1 MEYTDEFKSAVREDI
16 LNRIKNEDGF
26 AEKLDS
32 IQQELGDDDLLR
44 QSAYEGYAKKPEF
57 KKYLEQKQ
65 GFFSKLG
72 DDLGNVSKAW
82 NAGNFYSEG
91 GWNDIAKN
99 IINGGKPEDRE
110 ALYQNYL
117 KWEKENQMPEN
128 KTWVGDVVNG
138 VANLVP
144 LTLDMLPEAAAVAAA
159 TGAAGAAAGSVV
171 PGLGTAAVAK
181 AGAVYGFK
189 GSMVE
194 QSYKVGVAD
203 IYTTLRKAGVDDE
216 TAKSSALKW
225 GTAYGALEYAGKGI
239 APVSRKILGGKILK
253 EIIDKTVDK
262 NVKNKLLAG
271 AAKYGIDVLTTGTAE
286 SAIEGGQAAIT
297 EAARQGA
304 AGEKTDVGA
313 IARAGWDEAAAAAPA
328 MYGMAAIGGG
338 VERVGGRLR
347 RDIIARKAEAAD
359 ATKKTE
365 EAAAGSNAA
374 GGEAASGR
382 GVSVPDGVP
391 NGGVFLGGNGGFYRN
406 VDGVPAP
413 ISDAE
418 AAKILNQIN
427 QSNGEANGGLSG
439 QGDNLNDNL
448 NGLGGKLGGLD
459 DKSEELAGG
468 GIPDIVGAGEL
479 DGVAPVSNELADEV
493 GEAVAGDNVAVFD
506 DSQAPENVEQG
517 AGADNRE
524 VGGGVFDETAN
535 GAKPNG
541 ETPKGGKLRSFE
553 KRDFKGVKASAFKP
567 LEWRK
572 FEDYL
577 ATRDEKRGAAGQ
589 YGWTPEQRIAKV
601 CPNFVDDAIK
611 GARENG
617 SYHLQNADRADLRI
631 IGYKKSN
638 KFKIIKDGQRG
649 SPLKTFNNEAQARD
663 FLQRYIY
670 AAADAAK
677 VISYPEAAVRGI
689 FKDARGL
696 SAEDA
701 YVRDA
706 AGEVSVDG
714 IVIRSAADPEEVRE
728 SFRQMYGDAKNH
740 DDADKA
746 VKEVL
751 GKRDFESMD
760 EFKRWLEQ
768 NSDVVAR
775 KYDEIKDEY
784 NRELD
789 GEFERKWNEMGQSGA
804 AEYNRNFDFEA
815 NLREFVRRQRYW
827 LDNNV
832 EDLAR
837 LYGAKIAGNG
847 ESEVKAMKSPLERFR
862 KFTVDFKNG
871 VDAFIQKRLPTN
883 KALSFQLEEGALGK
897 YGIPDLPVVMLYSTL
912 SKVVNKH
919 KIPAEIIKSLP
930 DELKNAVAVFSYPK
944 EANSFDL
951 LIEPTMPDGR
961 PIVVSLRKSD
971 KIFDVEFKINEATTI
986 HPKEHINRLAH
997 WAQSGRLV
1005 YWDNERGRKYLQF
1018 RIPAYWGRLEEIFST
1033 SVNAQS
1039 ENTSESQGKNSE
1051 DNYKASFGAKNR
1063 RAEIEKTNRDFRE
1076 LYERYKNGDQAA
1088 YEEAAK
1094 LVADYAKSKG
1104 YDVKVYHGTG
1114 ADGFNVAKADASE
1127 EQNGEGA
1134 QAHGMGLYL
1143 ATEKRTAEGY
1153 RDRARKPNP
1162 VVKINGKVVDAGKIS
1177 KDLMLPELGIIEVL
1191 QRISNFGYDS
1201 QLKYLELQKK
1211 SAEDALKLAES
1222 GVDEFGYHLF
1232 EEEKTSRINRAN
1244 EEIEFWQRDIDNLQR
1259 LVDWVKKNLGADIT
1273 NDSHS
1278 ISVKSPEGKVFDWL
1292 TNLKP
1297 ENVIDE
1303 EKSLSEQPEIWEK
1316 LKKIWKTVVYPKI
1329 EKGLENDDS
1338 AAAHAQHYK
1347 PTNWI
1352 AGEAIVFGWGNFLG
1366 KTRFNKLMLEHG
1378 IRGITYDGQIDGR
1391 CYVSFEGGSAV
1402 KLQDPFTFDDN
1413 GELIPLSERF
1423 DEGNPD
1429 MRYSR
1434 GASGKAS
1441 NGGKVGGGVSFESM
1455 VEEYAKLRELREKTV
1470 GEKPLTFIRPV
1481 SAMRSAL
1488 PKSVRFNKASNRL
1501 EGVPSIGDIR
1511 RYMERVFNIPISNG
1525 LRKEVRQRGA
1535 LGVYYNR
1542 LEAIRTLR
1550 GHVNDLDTVAHELG
1564 HYLET
1569 LFFGGKLA
1577 SEEVKDFALA
1587 KELEGYCVERFGE
1600 FTYKGRER
1608 ISEGWAQFISDVIKG
1623 DETVADRCPRAFSA
1637 LSSALRE
1644 SPRVNEAFSF
1654 ICQMAELNANA
1665 SPLQRV
1671 NANIRRRSDAVRKT
1685 AVDRLIESGRW
1696 FTRMWFDEYEGL
1708 ERFQKDLERSG
1719 VSDEDGSRVIDL
1731 ARNYAGGSVG
1741 QVNYSL
1747 TVNQI
1752 DLDGRVVGKSL
1763 RSILRDNL
1771 KTAYD
1776 KENIDAYLMCRRV
1789 VEYYKTEERRGE
1801 RGGSRSKFGI
1811 DYADAVDVVSTATD
1825 GMRKCAEEL
1834 DVYMR
1839 NDLKL
1844 LLDGGL
1850 INERVYA
1857 TCLANKGYSPLQRY
1871 MEAIGDADSGGSGGG
1886 FANVA
1891 PALRAFKGSDREVIS
1906 SLDSIAK
1913 NSRNFREMALKNRV
1927 AARVVGGINR
1937 GVGLGN
1943 WASPAPDRTQAV
1955 KLRTR
1960 EYAEAILAY
1969 KEKMGDETPSSGRV
1983 RERKIEALEREL
1995 KNDPVLACTIFRD
2008 EAKSDKANQIITVW
2022 SKGEKVAWQIH
2033 DKGLYEAL
2041 AGMDNTA
2048 SWFWETWLGQ
2058 LLGGSARVLR
2068 AGATS
2073 AFQFTAGNLARD
2085 IQAATVF
2092 SNNGYVPIA
2101 SALRHGLIPAAIGSA
2116 KRVGEAF
2123 GRDTSKWFKDSFLA
2137 ENAKLYDEWVASGGA
2152 MATFAE
2158 NGVQTAEEVSVD
2170 EMLARKSLAADW
2182 FEKFK
2187 RAPIKRTA
2195 ELLAT
2200 PFEGVSKFSEEVNRL
2215 TEFGLSK
2222 KNAIKRLQ
2230 KERGLTAAQAREVWD
2245 GAEGV
2250 AMRRKAAND
2259 SKEITL
2265 NFSRGGRYGKQVN
2278 MVVPFFNAG
2287 MQGIFKYATDL
2298 NPVDWVRLCVAL
2310 REANVSE
2317 MAASVKGRNAVKLAK
2332 VVAISAIAAAL
2343 KAALYNGLDDDDKRK
2358 LDNLPDWRKRTYWTF
2373 CIGGVMYQIPKAQEL
2388 APFCAVFDKA
2398 AKAAYGI
2405 EQGAEGDVLPTSWD
2419 ILSPSIV
2426 PQFAKPFIE
2435 LYTNRNLFTGA
2446 ELIPQ
2451 TIRQNRL
2458 PSAQELPST
2467 SATAKWI
2474 SRLLAERGVEVSPI
2488 HLDWGVNTLFSSL
2501 GRWVVKNM
2509 GDRLAESVGGVPS
2522 SPEGMRS
2529 LASLTGLDKFI
2540 VPEYS
2545 ASRYV
2550 QKFYEGKT
2558 EWAQIKGTVKKVSE
2572 HKLPARTWTPA
2583 QIRRAEWYEGRR
2595 DGVAM
2600 SREREI
2606 NLVVKSISE
2615 INAAI
2620 SAAKNSTELT
2630 PHQKRVAILDY
2641 KKKIDSLAENA
2652 YKELIYS
2659 EEKYRRW
2666 KSGN

>member
-1 MEYTDEFKSAVREDI
+1 MSFKRAVKRGVSSIGDRARAIEEILDSSDKSLADAKRILEEAKPERKIYDIDAAAAFVKDNLLNVPLENYNAETGELIVAKISRNCLDKMNSGKARAKTDNNRLHALALANVKELFEKSRLLEERGDKNNSPDIESVGRYYAPLLLDGNVYAVKMTVKK
-16 LNRIKNEDGF
+16 IKNPKGNN
-26 AEKLDS
+26 LYS
-32 IQQELGDDDLLR
+32 IE
-44 QSAYEGYAKKPEF
+44 
-57 KKYLEQKQ
+57 
-65 GFFSKLG
+65 
-72 DDLGNVSKAW
+72 
-82 NAGNFYSEG
+82 
-91 GWNDIAKN
+91 
-99 IINGGKPEDRE
+99 
-110 ALYQNYL
+110 
-117 KWEKENQMPEN
+117 
-128 KTWVGDVVNG
+128 
-138 VANLVP
+138 
-144 LTLDMLPEAAAVAAA
+144 
-159 TGAAGAAAGSVV
+159 
-171 PGLGTAAVAK
+171 
-181 AGAVYGFK
+181 
-189 GSMVE
+189 
-194 QSYKVGVAD
+194 
-203 IYTTLRKAGVDDE
+203 
-216 TAKSSALKW
+216 
-225 GTAYGALEYAGKGI
+225 
-239 APVSRKILGGKILK
+239 
-253 EIIDKTVDK
+253 
-262 NVKNKLLAG
+262 
-271 AAKYGIDVLTTGTAE
+271 GIDVNRE
-286 SAIEGGQAAIT
+286 SDQ
-297 EAARQGA
+297 
-304 AGEKTDVGA
+304 VGY
-313 IARAGWDEAAAAAPA
+313 R
-328 MYGMAAIGGG
+328 
-338 VERVGGRLR
+338 
-347 RDIIARKAEAAD
+347 
-359 ATKKTE
+359 
-365 EAAAGSNAA
+365 
-374 GGEAASGR
+374 
-382 GVSVPDGVP
+382 
-391 NGGVFLGGNGGFYRN
+391 GNG
-406 VDGVPAP
+406 
-413 ISDAE
+413 SDTTSSTVILGSDSIDDFIGNLRQVNK
-418 AAKILNQIN
+418 KI
-427 QSNGEANGGLSG
+427 
-439 QGDNLNDNL
+439 
-448 NGLGGKLGGLD
+448 
-459 DKSEELAGG
+459 
-468 GIPDIVGAGEL
+468 
-479 DGVAPVSNELADEV
+479 
-493 GEAVAGDNVAVFD
+493 
-506 DSQAPENVEQG
+506 
-517 AGADNRE
+517 
-524 VGGGVFDETAN
+524 
-535 GAKPNG
+535 
-541 ETPKGGKLRSFE
+541 
-553 KRDFKGVKASAFKP
+553 
-567 LEWRK
+567 
-572 FEDYL
+572 
-577 ATRDEKRGAAGQ
+577 
-589 YGWTPEQRIAKV
+589 
-601 CPNFVDDAIK
+601 
-611 GARENG
+611 
-617 SYHLQNADRADLRI
+617 
-631 IGYKKSN
+631 
-638 KFKIIKDGQRG
+638 
-649 SPLKTFNNEAQARD
+649 
-663 FLQRYIY
+663 
-670 AAADAAK
+670 
-677 VISYPEAAVRGI
+677 
-689 FKDARGL
+689 
-696 SAEDA
+696 
-701 YVRDA
+701 
-706 AGEVSVDG
+706 
-714 IVIRSAADPEEVRE
+714 
-728 SFRQMYGDAKNH
+728 
-740 DDADKA
+740 
-746 VKEVL
+746 
-751 GKRDFESMD
+751 D
-760 EFKRWLEQ
+760 EF
-768 NSDVVAR
+768 
-775 KYDEIKDEY
+775 
-784 NRELD
+784 
-789 GEFERKWNEMGQSGA
+789 
-804 AEYNRNFDFEA
+804 AEN
-815 NLREFVRRQRYW
+815 
-827 LDNNV
+827 
-832 EDLAR
+832 
-837 LYGAKIAGNG
+837 
-847 ESEVKAMKSPLERFR
+847 
-862 KFTVDFKNG
+862 
-871 VDAFIQKRLPTN
+871 
-883 KALSFQLEEGALGK
+883 
-897 YGIPDLPVVMLYSTL
+897 
-912 SKVVNKH
+912 
-919 KIPAEIIKSLP
+919 
-930 DELKNAVAVFSYPK
+930 
-944 EANSFDL
+944 
-951 LIEPTMPDGR
+951 
-961 PIVVSLRKSD
+961 
-971 KIFDVEFKINEATTI
+971 
-986 HPKEHINRLAH
+986 
-997 WAQSGRLV
+997 
-1005 YWDNERGRKYLQF
+1005 
-1018 RIPAYWGRLEEIFST
+1018 
-1033 SVNAQS
+1033 
-1039 ENTSESQGKNSE
+1039 
-1051 DNYKASFGAKNR
+1051 NYKASFGAKN
-1063 RAEIEKTNRDFRE
+1063 
-1076 LYERYKNGDQAA
+1076 
-1088 YEEAAK
+1088 
-1094 LVADYAKSKG
+1094 
-1104 YDVKVYHGTG
+1104 
-1114 ADGFNVAKADASE
+1114 KAS
-1127 EQNGEGA
+1127 
-1134 QAHGMGLYL
+1134 
-1143 ATEKRTAEGY
+1143 
-1153 RDRARKPNP
+1153 
-1162 VVKINGKVVDAGKIS
+1162 
-1177 KDLMLPELGIIEVL
+1177 
-1191 QRISNFGYDS
+1191 
-1201 QLKYLELQKK
+1201 
-1211 SAEDALKLAES
+1211 
-1222 GVDEFGYHLF
+1222 
-1232 EEEKTSRINRAN
+1232 
-1244 EEIEFWQRDIDNLQR
+1244 
-1259 LVDWVKKNLGADIT
+1259 
-1273 NDSHS
+1273 
-1278 ISVKSPEGKVFDWL
+1278 
-1292 TNLKP
+1292 
-1297 ENVIDE
+1297 
-1303 EKSLSEQPEIWEK
+1303 
-1316 LKKIWKTVVYPKI
+1316 
-1329 EKGLENDDS
+1329 
-1338 AAAHAQHYK
+1338 
-1347 PTNWI
+1347 
-1352 AGEAIVFGWGNFLG
+1352 
-1366 KTRFNKLMLEHG
+1366 
-1378 IRGITYDGQIDGR
+1378 
-1391 CYVSFEGGSAV
+1391 
-1402 KLQDPFTFDDN
+1402 DN
-1413 GELIPLSERF
+1413 G
-1423 DEGNPD
+1423 N
-1429 MRYSR
+1429 
-1434 GASGKAS
+1434 
-1441 NGGKVGGGVSFESM
+1441 VGGGVSFGSM
-1455 VEEYAKLRELREKTV
+1455 VEEYGKLRELREKTV
-1470 GEKPLTFIRPV
+1470 GGKPLTFVRPV

-1488 PKSVRFNKASNRL
+1488 PKSVRFNKADNRL

-1511 RYMERVFNIPISNG
+1511 RYMERVFNVPISNG

-1577 SEEVKDFALA
+1577 SDEVKNFALA
-1587 KELEGYCVERFGE
+1587 KELEDYCIERFGE
-1600 FTYKGRER
+1600 FSYKGRER
-1608 ISEGWAQFISDVIKG
+1608 IGEGWAQFISDVIKG
-1623 DETVADRCPRAFSA
+1623 DETVADRCPRAFAA
-1637 LSSALRE
+1637 LNSALRE
-1644 SPRVNEAFSF
+1644 SPRVNEAFGF

-1671 NANIRRRSDAVRKT
+1671 NANIRRRSDVVRKT
-1685 AVDRLIESGRW
+1685 AVDRLVESGRW

-1708 ERFQKDLERSG
+1708 ERFQRDLERSG
-1719 VSDEDGSRVIDL
+1719 VSEEDGIRVIDL

-1776 KENIDAYLMCRRV
+1776 KDNIDAYLMCRRV
-1789 VEYYKTEERRGE
+1789 VEYYKTEERRVE
-1801 RGGSRSKFGI
+1801 RAGSRGKFGI

-1871 MEAIGDADSGGSGGG
+1871 MEAVGDADSGGSGGG

-1913 NSRNFREMALKNRV
+1913 NSRSFRETALKNRV

-1969 KEKMGDETPSSGRV
+1969 KEKAGDEAPSSGHV

-2033 DKGLYEAL
+2033 DRGLYEAL

-2073 AFQFTAGNLARD
+2073 AFQFTAGNMARD

-2123 GRDTSKWFKDSFLA
+2123 GRDTSKWFKQSFLA
-2137 ENAKLYDEWVASGGA
+2137 ENAKLYDEWVAGGGA
-2152 MATFAE
+2152 MATFVE

-2182 FEKFK
+2182 FDKFK

-2215 TEFGLSK
+2215 AEFGLSK
-2222 KNAIKRLQ
+2222 KNTIKRLR

-2245 GAEGV
+2245 GAEG
-2250 AMRRKAAND
+2250 AALRRKAAND

-2343 KAALYNGLDDDDKRK
+2343 KAALYNGLDDDDKRR

-2405 EQGAEGDVLPTSWD
+2405 EQDAEGDVLPTSWD

-2501 GRWVVKNM
+2501 GRWVVKNV
-2509 GDRLAESVGGVPS
+2509 GDRLAESAGGVPS

-2606 NLVVKSISE
+2606 NLVIKSISE

-2630 PHQKRVAILDY
+2630 PRQKRAAILDN
-2641 KKKIDSLAENA
+2641 KKKIDSLAESA

-2659 EEKYRRW
+2659 EEKYKKW
-2666 KSGN
+2666 KN

>member
-1 MEYTDEFKSAVREDI
+1 MEYSDEFKTAVREDI
-16 LNRIKNEDGF
+16 LNRIDNEDGF
-26 AEKLDS
+26 AEKFTAARRKLD
-32 IQQELGDDDLLR
+32 DDDLFR
-44 QSAYEGYAKKPEF
+44 QAAYEKYAEKPEF
-57 KKYLEQKQ
+57 KKYLEQEQ

-203 IYTTLRKAGVDDE
+203 IYTTLRKVGVDDE

-271 AAKYGIDVLTTGTAE
+271 AAKYGIDVLATGTAE

-313 IARAGWDEAAAAAPA
+313 IARAGWNEAAAAAPA

-347 RDIIARKAEAAD
+347 RDMLMRKAEAAD
-359 ATKKTE
+359 ATKKAE
-365 EAAAGSNAA
+365 GKAADSNAA

-382 GVSVPDGVP
+382 GVSVPEGVP

-427 QSNGEANGGLSG
+427 QSNGEASGAASG
-439 QGDNLNDNL
+439 QGDSLNGNSNGGKPVSLGYENAPVVEMPLDKLKLSADVPNFKEGADENGVVSGQRLQGKYERVGTAPIVVWERENGDTEVITGRHRLDLARRSGEKSIPAYVVREADGFTVDDARTFDAESNIRDGMGTVRDYAHFFRNKDIDEAEASGKGLLSREKGKRGWAIGKFAEDNL
-448 NGLGGKLGGLD
+448 YWLYRNGGI
-459 DKSEELAGG
+459 SEERAAAIARGAPNDADVQKAALDSAKGMDATTLEIHTRRLKAFKDEGG
-468 GIPDIVGAGEL
+468 GNATGEAVQGDLFGVDDTAMREMVALSKAAGEL
-479 DGVAPVSNELADEV
+479 VKQNKQRILAVKGVIKRPEIAREMGVDINNPDAVRA
-493 GEAVAGDNVAVFD
+493 AVAALEYENSRLMSPTPEPEIMDKIRRKAGLFD
-506 DSQAPENVEQG
+506 KAENGENVEQG
-517 AGADNRE
+517 AESETQEDTGGLFDDGTAEMSFKGAIRRKKWKPTDAEIKE
-524 VGGGVFDETAN
+524 VERQIKEVKAKWTNPDGKRKKGYHCAPNGKPSKLTEKQWLAVRTPFFKEWFGDWETLAIINEVENMPASAIELHESLDKAGIKEVFKGFGEVENERDGRVVVFPTKSAGKIHYHKGFNTGEVIRNFKSLFESAIPIISEKEILKEGHKVHGNVESYEHYINKFSAN
-535 GAKPNG
+535 GNEYFIRFTVPVIRNNKGAGNVHSSAISEVSIYKNGGSTLTLIQTPGSSSPSFVDGKLADFLNSVNKKDVSQVVDENG
-541 ETPKGGKLRSFE
+541 EPLVVYHNTPNKFTVFKPSERGRFGRGIYATSNPEDTSYSEKWNMMALFANARKLRNPME
-553 KRDFKGVKASAFKP
+553 KVPVEFLRKLQKQAEEYLLENPPELFVGKKEAMLDFYFGKNRDKIFQYNFDS
-567 LEWRK
+567 LYWNN
-572 FEDYL
+572 L
-577 ATRDEKRGAAGQ
+577 RDTLDQVNAVLGS
-589 YGWTPEQRIAKV
+589 
-601 CPNFVDDAIK
+601 NFSIDADGFVID
-611 GARENG
+611 RENG
-617 SYHLQNADRADLRI
+617 GKWFNFFDRSQV
-631 IGYKKSN
+631 KSA
-638 KFKIIKDGQRG
+638 
-649 SPLKTFNNEAQARD
+649 T
-663 FLQRYIY
+663 
-670 AAADAAK
+670 
-677 VISYPEAAVRGI
+677 
-689 FKDARGL
+689 
-696 SAEDA
+696 
-701 YVRDA
+701 
-706 AGEVSVDG
+706 
-714 IVIRSAADPEEVRE
+714 
-728 SFRQMYGDAKNH
+728 KN
-740 DDADKA
+740 
-746 VKEVL
+746 V
-751 GKRDFESMD
+751 GT
-760 EFKRWLEQ
+760 
-768 NSDVVAR
+768 
-775 KYDEIKDEY
+775 Y
-784 NRELD
+784 NRE
-789 GEFERKWNEMGQSGA
+789 N
-804 AEYNRNFDFEA
+804 
-815 NLREFVRRQRYW
+815 
-827 LDNNV
+827 
-832 EDLAR
+832 
-837 LYGAKIAGNG
+837 
-847 ESEVKAMKSPLERFR
+847 
-862 KFTVDFKNG
+862 
-871 VDAFIQKRLPTN
+871 
-883 KALSFQLEEGALGK
+883 
-897 YGIPDLPVVMLYSTL
+897 PD
-912 SKVVNKH
+912 
-919 KIPAEIIKSLP
+919 I
-930 DELKNAVAVFSYPK
+930 
-944 EANSFDL
+944 
-951 LIEPTMPDGR
+951 R
-961 PIVVSLRKSD
+961 
-971 KIFDVEFKINEATTI
+971 
-986 HPKEHINRLAH
+986 
-997 WAQSGRLV
+997 
-1005 YWDNERGRKYLQF
+1005 
-1018 RIPAYWGRLEEIFST
+1018 
-1033 SVNAQS
+1033 
-1039 ENTSESQGKNSE
+1039 
-1051 DNYKASFGAKNR
+1051 ASFGAKN
-1063 RAEIEKTNRDFRE
+1063 
-1076 LYERYKNGDQAA
+1076 
-1088 YEEAAK
+1088 
-1094 LVADYAKSKG
+1094 
-1104 YDVKVYHGTG
+1104 
-1114 ADGFNVAKADASE
+1114 KAS
-1127 EQNGEGA
+1127 
-1134 QAHGMGLYL
+1134 
-1143 ATEKRTAEGY
+1143 
-1153 RDRARKPNP
+1153 
-1162 VVKINGKVVDAGKIS
+1162 
-1177 KDLMLPELGIIEVL
+1177 
-1191 QRISNFGYDS
+1191 
-1201 QLKYLELQKK
+1201 
-1211 SAEDALKLAES
+1211 
-1222 GVDEFGYHLF
+1222 
-1232 EEEKTSRINRAN
+1232 
-1244 EEIEFWQRDIDNLQR
+1244 
-1259 LVDWVKKNLGADIT
+1259 
-1273 NDSHS
+1273 
-1278 ISVKSPEGKVFDWL
+1278 
-1292 TNLKP
+1292 
-1297 ENVIDE
+1297 
-1303 EKSLSEQPEIWEK
+1303 
-1316 LKKIWKTVVYPKI
+1316 
-1329 EKGLENDDS
+1329 
-1338 AAAHAQHYK
+1338 
-1347 PTNWI
+1347 
-1352 AGEAIVFGWGNFLG
+1352 
-1366 KTRFNKLMLEHG
+1366 
-1378 IRGITYDGQIDGR
+1378 
-1391 CYVSFEGGSAV
+1391 
-1402 KLQDPFTFDDN
+1402 DN
-1413 GELIPLSERF
+1413 G
-1423 DEGNPD
+1423 N
-1429 MRYSR
+1429 
-1434 GASGKAS
+1434 
-1441 NGGKVGGGVSFESM
+1441 VGGGVSFESM
-1455 VEEYAKLRELREKTV
+1455 AEEYAKLRELREKTV

-1511 RYMERVFNIPISNG
+1511 RYMERVFNVPIANG
-1525 LRKEVRQRGA
+1525 LRKEVRQSGA

-1719 VSDEDGSRVIDL
+1719 VSDEHGSRVIDL

-1969 KEKMGDETPSSGRV
+1969 KEKMGDEAPSSGRV

-2123 GRDTSKWFKDSFLA
+2123 GRDTSKWFKQSFLA

-2245 GAEGV
+2245 GAEGA

-2278 MVVPFFNAG
+2278 MAVPFFNAG

-2405 EQGAEGDVLPTSWD
+2405 EQDAEGDVLPTSWD

-2630 PHQKRVAILDY
+2630 PHQKRTAILEN
-2641 KKKIDSLAENA
+2641 KAKIDSLAENA
-2652 YKELIYS
+2652 YKELIFS

>member
-1 MEYTDEFKSAVREDI
+1 MEYTDEFKTAVREDI

-72 DDLGNVSKAW
+72 DDLGNVGKAW

-117 KWEKENQMPEN
+117 KWEEKNQMPES
-128 KTWVGDVVNG
+128 KTLVGKVVNG
-138 VANLVP
+138 VANLAP
-144 LTLDMLPEAAAVAAA
+144 LTVDMLPEAAAVGA
-159 TGAAGAAAGSVV
+159 TVAGV
-171 PGLGTAAVAK
+171 GTAAGTVVPAVGNAIGG
-181 AGAVYGFK
+181 AGGFSLGFS

-203 IYTTLRKAGVDDE
+203 IYTTLRKFGVDDE

-253 EIIDKTVDK
+253 EIIDKTVDR

-271 AAKYGIDVLTTGTAE
+271 AAKYGIDVLATGTAE

-297 EAARQGA
+297 ETARQGA

-347 RDIIARKAEAAD
+347 RDMVARKAETAESAN
-359 ATKKTE
+359 KTE
-365 EAAAGSNAA
+365 EAAAGSNLA
-374 GGEAASGR
+374 GGEAASER
-382 GVSVPDGVP
+382 GVSVPEGVP

-427 QSNGEANGGLSG
+427 QSGGAASGGLSG
-439 QGDNLNDNL
+439 QVSGQSDNLNDNL

-459 DKSEELAGG
+459 DKSEGLAGG

-479 DGVAPVSNELADEV
+479 DGVAPASNEV

-506 DSQAPENVEQG
+506 DSQVAENVEQG
-517 AGADNRE
+517 AVSDNRE

-541 ETPKGGKLRSFE
+541 ETPKGGKLRLFE

-567 LEWRK
+567 REWRE

-577 ATRDEKRGAAGQ
+577 ATRDEKSGAAGQ

-638 KFKIIKDGQRG
+638 KFKIIKDGRRG

-677 VISYPEAAVRGI
+677 IISYPEAAVRGI
-689 FKDARGL
+689 FKDAQGL

-706 AGEVSVDG
+706 TGEVSVDG

-740 DDADKA
+740 DDTDKA

-804 AEYNRNFDFEA
+804 AEYNRNVDFEA
-815 NLREFVRRQRYW
+815 DLREFVRRQRYW

-871 VDAFIQKRLPTN
+871 VDAFIQRRLPTN

-961 PIVVSLRKSD
+961 AIVVSLRKSD

-1039 ENTSESQGKNSE
+1039 ENTSESQGKNAE
-1051 DNYKASFGAKNR
+1051 NNFKASFGAKN
-1063 RAEIEKTNRDFRE
+1063 
-1076 LYERYKNGDQAA
+1076 
-1088 YEEAAK
+1088 
-1094 LVADYAKSKG
+1094 
-1104 YDVKVYHGTG
+1104 
-1114 ADGFNVAKADASE
+1114 KAS
-1127 EQNGEGA
+1127 
-1134 QAHGMGLYL
+1134 
-1143 ATEKRTAEGY
+1143 
-1153 RDRARKPNP
+1153 
-1162 VVKINGKVVDAGKIS
+1162 
-1177 KDLMLPELGIIEVL
+1177 
-1191 QRISNFGYDS
+1191 
-1201 QLKYLELQKK
+1201 
-1211 SAEDALKLAES
+1211 
-1222 GVDEFGYHLF
+1222 
-1232 EEEKTSRINRAN
+1232 
-1244 EEIEFWQRDIDNLQR
+1244 
-1259 LVDWVKKNLGADIT
+1259 
-1273 NDSHS
+1273 
-1278 ISVKSPEGKVFDWL
+1278 
-1292 TNLKP
+1292 
-1297 ENVIDE
+1297 
-1303 EKSLSEQPEIWEK
+1303 
-1316 LKKIWKTVVYPKI
+1316 
-1329 EKGLENDDS
+1329 
-1338 AAAHAQHYK
+1338 
-1347 PTNWI
+1347 
-1352 AGEAIVFGWGNFLG
+1352 
-1366 KTRFNKLMLEHG
+1366 
-1378 IRGITYDGQIDGR
+1378 
-1391 CYVSFEGGSAV
+1391 
-1402 KLQDPFTFDDN
+1402 DN
-1413 GELIPLSERF
+1413 G
-1423 DEGNPD
+1423 GN
-1429 MRYSR
+1429 
-1434 GASGKAS
+1434 
-1441 NGGKVGGGVSFESM
+1441 VGGGVSFESM
-1455 VEEYAKLRELREKTV
+1455 VEEYNVLREIRAKTV

-1511 RYMERVFNIPISNG
+1511 RYMERVFNVPIANG

-1535 LGVYYNR
+1535 LGVYYDR

-1569 LFFGGKLA
+1569 LFFGGKLG
-1577 SEEVKDFALA
+1577 SEEAKNLELA
-1587 KELEGYCVERFGE
+1587 KELEGYCIERFGE
-1600 FTYKGRER
+1600 FAYKGRER
-1608 ISEGWAQFISDVIKG
+1608 IGEGWAQFISDVIKG

-1637 LSSALRE
+1637 LNSALRE
-1644 SPRVNEAFSF
+1644 SPRANEAFGF
-1654 ICQMAELNANA
+1654 IRQMAELNANA

-1671 NANIRRRSDAVRKT
+1671 NANIRRRSDGVRKT
-1685 AVDRLIESGRW
+1685 AVDRLVESGRW

-1719 VSDEDGSRVIDL
+1719 VSEEDGSRVINL

-1776 KENIDAYLMCRRV
+1776 KDNIDAYLMCRRV
-1789 VEYYKTEERRGE
+1789 VEYYKTEERRVE
-1801 RGGSRSKFGI
+1801 RAGSRGKFGI
-1811 DYADAVDVVSTATD
+1811 DYADAVDVVSTVTD
-1825 GMRKCAEEL
+1825 GMRRCAEEL

-1850 INERVYA
+1850 INERIYA

-1969 KEKMGDETPSSGRV
+1969 KEKAGDEAPSSGHV

-2033 DKGLYEAL
+2033 DRGLYEAL

-2137 ENAKLYDEWVASGGA
+2137 ENAKLYDEWVAGGGA
-2152 MATFAE
+2152 MATFVE

-2182 FEKFK
+2182 FDKFK

-2215 TEFGLSK
+2215 AEFGLSK
-2222 KNAIKRLQ
+2222 KNAIKRLR
-2230 KERGLTAAQAREVWD
+2230 KERGLTEAQAREVWD
-2245 GAEGV
+2245 GAEG
-2250 AMRRKAAND
+2250 ATMRRKAAND

-2317 MAASVKGRNAVKLAK
+2317 MAASVKKNNAVKLAK

-2373 CIGGVMYQIPKAQEL
+2373 VIGGVMYQIPKAQEL
-2388 APFCAVFDKA
+2388 TPFCAVFDKA

-2405 EQGAEGDVLPTSWD
+2405 EQDAEGDVLPTSWD

-2426 PQFAKPFIE
+2426 PQFVKPFIE

-2467 SATAKWI
+2467 SSTAKWI

-2501 GRWVVKNM
+2501 GRWVVKN
-2509 GDRLAESVGGVPS
+2509 GTDRLAESAGGVPA
-2522 SPEGMRS
+2522 SPEGMRGA
-2529 LASLTGLDKFI
+2529 ASLTGLDKFI

-2572 HKLPARTWTPA
+2572 SRLPARTWTPA

-2606 NLVVKSISE
+2606 NLVVKAISE

-2620 SAAKNSTELT
+2620 SEAKNSTELT
-2630 PHQKRVAILDY
+2630 PRQKRAAILDN
-2641 KKKIDSLAENA
+2641 KKKIDELAEAA
-2652 YKELIYS
+2652 YKELIFS
-2659 EEKYRRW
+2659 EDNYKKW
-2666 KSGN
+2666 KN

>member
-1 MEYTDEFKSAVREDI
+1 MKNALAEIDSI
-16 LNRIKNEDGF
+16 L
-26 AEKLDS
+26 AEKNTSKKTAIQEIDS
-32 IQQELGDDDLLR
+32 ILGVDNGLLEKGNIDLYSRPKVKNADGSISTVRSIGVGYDGKEYLIPTVSDDGRIMSNEEAIETFKRTGKHFGAYRDIESANKGAIKLHEQQEEYYLGKQR
-44 QSAYEGYAKKPEF
+44 QNALAEIDKILEPE
-57 KKYLEQKQ
+57 Q
-65 GFFSKLG
+65 GFFSKVG
-72 DDLGNVSKAW
+72 DDLSNIGKAW

-110 ALYQNYL
+110 ALYRNYL
-117 KWEKENQMPEN
+117 KWEKENQMPES
-128 KTWVGDVVNG
+128 KTLIGKVVNG
-138 VANLVP
+138 VANLAP
-144 LTLDMLPEAAAVAAA
+144 LTVDMLPEAAAVGA
-159 TGAAGAAAGSVV
+159 TVAGV
-171 PGLGTAAVAK
+171 GTAAGTVVPAVGNAIGG
-181 AGAVYGFK
+181 AGGFSLGFG

-203 IYTTLRKAGVDDE
+203 IYTTLRKFGVDDE

-239 APVSRKILGGKILK
+239 APVSRRILGGKILK

-271 AAKYGIDVLTTGTAE
+271 AAKYGIDVLATGTAE

-297 EAARQGA
+297 EAARQSA
-304 AGEKTDVGA
+304 TGEKTDVGA

-359 ATKKTE
+359 ATKKAE
-365 EAAAGSNAA
+365 ETAAGSKAA

-382 GVSVPDGVP
+382 GVSVPEGVP

-427 QSNGEANGGLSG
+427 QSNGEASGAASG
-439 QGDNLNDNL
+439 QGDNLNDNS
-448 NGLGGKLGGLD
+448 NGGKPVSLGYENAPVVEMPLDKLKLSADVPNFKEGADENGVVSGQRLQGKYERVGTAPIVVWERENGDTEVITGRHRLDLARRSGEKTIPAYVVREADGFTVDDARTFDAESNIRDGMGTVRDYAHFFRNKDIDEAEASGKGLLSREKGKRGWAI
-459 DKSEELAGG
+459 DKFAEDNLYWLYRNGGISEERAAAVARGAPNDADVQNAALDSAKGMDATTLEIHTRRLKAFKDESGG
-468 GIPDIVGAGEL
+468 NATGEAVQGDLFGVDDSAMREMVALSKAAGEL
-479 DGVAPVSNELADEV
+479 VKQNKQRILAVKGVIKRPEIAREMGVDINNPDAVRA
-493 GEAVAGDNVAVFD
+493 AVAALEYENSRLMSLTPEPEIMDKIRRKAGLFD
-506 DSQAPENVEQG
+506 KAENGENVEQG
-517 AGADNRE
+517 AE
-524 VGGGVFDETAN
+524 
-535 GAKPNG
+535 
-541 ETPKGGKLRSFE
+541 S
-553 KRDFKGVKASAFKP
+553 
-567 LEWRK
+567 
-572 FEDYL
+572 
-577 ATRDEKRGAAGQ
+577 
-589 YGWTPEQRIAKV
+589 
-601 CPNFVDDAIK
+601 
-611 GARENG
+611 
-617 SYHLQNADRADLRI
+617 
-631 IGYKKSN
+631 
-638 KFKIIKDGQRG
+638 
-649 SPLKTFNNEAQARD
+649 EAQEDTGGLFDDGTAEMSFKKPFKVRYD
-663 FLQRYIY
+663 NLDEFLT
-670 AAADAAK
+670 K
-677 VISYPEAAVRGI
+677 G
-689 FKDARGL
+689 
-696 SAEDA
+696 
-701 YVRDA
+701 
-706 AGEVSVDG
+706 
-714 IVIRSAADPEEVRE
+714 IRSDRNTFYDFGELSPETVKRIRE
-728 SFRQMYGDAKNH
+728 KTNLDLSGYVHTLDSYGIIHGENH
-740 DDADKA
+740 H
-746 VKEVL
+746 
-751 GKRDFESMD
+751 
-760 EFKRWLEQ
+760 
-768 NSDVVAR
+768 AR
-775 KYDEIKDEY
+775 
-784 NRELD
+784 
-789 GEFERKWNEMGQSGA
+789 
-804 AEYNRNFDFEA
+804 
-815 NLREFVRRQRYW
+815 
-827 LDNNV
+827 
-832 EDLAR
+832 
-837 LYGAKIAGNG
+837 
-847 ESEVKAMKSPLERFR
+847 ESEVLRGQVPITRDDWKLTNEVVNNFDDVSLKA
-862 KFTVDFKNG
+862 
-871 VDAFIQKRLPTN
+871 
-883 KALSFQLEEGALGK
+883 ALSDEGNQVLEFKKKIGDNVFHIVYLAKVRTGRKKLVSATMWKQRERA
-897 YGIPDLPVVMLYSTL
+897 ISTGE
-912 SKVVNKH
+912 STNG
-919 KIPAEIIKSLP
+919 SLP
-930 DELKNAVAVFSYPK
+930 ISPEAFPKSALSGNA
-944 EANSFDL
+944 E
-951 LIEPTMPDGR
+951 
-961 PIVVSLRKSD
+961 
-971 KIFDVEFKINEATTI
+971 
-986 HPKEHINRLAH
+986 
-997 WAQSGRLV
+997 
-1005 YWDNERGRKYLQF
+1005 
-1018 RIPAYWGRLEEIFST
+1018 
-1033 SVNAQS
+1033 S
-1039 ENTSESQGKNSE
+1039 ENTSESQGKNAE
-1051 DNYKASFGAKNR
+1051 NNFKASFGAKN
-1063 RAEIEKTNRDFRE
+1063 
-1076 LYERYKNGDQAA
+1076 
-1088 YEEAAK
+1088 
-1094 LVADYAKSKG
+1094 
-1104 YDVKVYHGTG
+1104 
-1114 ADGFNVAKADASE
+1114 KAS
-1127 EQNGEGA
+1127 
-1134 QAHGMGLYL
+1134 
-1143 ATEKRTAEGY
+1143 
-1153 RDRARKPNP
+1153 
-1162 VVKINGKVVDAGKIS
+1162 
-1177 KDLMLPELGIIEVL
+1177 
-1191 QRISNFGYDS
+1191 
-1201 QLKYLELQKK
+1201 
-1211 SAEDALKLAES
+1211 
-1222 GVDEFGYHLF
+1222 
-1232 EEEKTSRINRAN
+1232 
-1244 EEIEFWQRDIDNLQR
+1244 
-1259 LVDWVKKNLGADIT
+1259 
-1273 NDSHS
+1273 
-1278 ISVKSPEGKVFDWL
+1278 
-1292 TNLKP
+1292 
-1297 ENVIDE
+1297 
-1303 EKSLSEQPEIWEK
+1303 
-1316 LKKIWKTVVYPKI
+1316 
-1329 EKGLENDDS
+1329 
-1338 AAAHAQHYK
+1338 
-1347 PTNWI
+1347 
-1352 AGEAIVFGWGNFLG
+1352 
-1366 KTRFNKLMLEHG
+1366 
-1378 IRGITYDGQIDGR
+1378 
-1391 CYVSFEGGSAV
+1391 
-1402 KLQDPFTFDDN
+1402 DN
-1413 GELIPLSERF
+1413 G
-1423 DEGNPD
+1423 N
-1429 MRYSR
+1429 
-1434 GASGKAS
+1434 
-1441 NGGKVGGGVSFESM
+1441 VGGGVSFGSM
-1455 VEEYAKLRELREKTV
+1455 VEEYAKLRELREETV
-1470 GEKPLTFIRPV
+1470 GEKPLTFVRPV

-1511 RYMERVFNIPISNG
+1511 RYMERVFNVPIANG

-1550 GHVNDLDTVAHELG
+1550 GHINDLDTVAHELG

-1577 SEEVKDFALA
+1577 SDEAKNFALA
-1587 KELEGYCVERFGE
+1587 KELEDYCIERFGE
-1600 FTYKGRER
+1600 FAYKGRER

-1637 LSSALRE
+1637 LNSALRE
-1644 SPRVNEAFSF
+1644 SPRVNEAFGF

-1708 ERFQKDLERSG
+1708 ERFQRDLERSG
-1719 VSDEDGSRVIDL
+1719 VSEEDGSRVIDL

-1752 DLDGRVVGKSL
+1752 DLDGRIVGKSL

-1834 DVYMR
+1834 DGYMR

-1871 MEAIGDADSGGSGGG
+1871 MEAVGDADSGGSGGG

-1960 EYAEAILAY
+1960 EYAQAILAY
-1969 KEKMGDETPSSGRV
+1969 KEKAGDETPSSGRV

-2073 AFQFTAGNLARD
+2073 AFQFTAGNVARD

-2101 SALRHGLIPAAIGSA
+2101 SVLRHGLIPAAIGSA

-2123 GRDTSKWFKDSFLA
+2123 GRDTSKWFKQSFLA
-2137 ENAKLYDEWVASGGA
+2137 ENAKLYEQWVAGGGA
-2152 MATFAE
+2152 MATFVE

-2182 FEKFK
+2182 FDKFK

-2215 TEFGLSK
+2215 AEFGLSR

-2245 GAEGV
+2245 GAEGA

-2298 NPVDWVRLCVAL
+2298 NPVDWVRLFVAL

-2317 MAASVKGRNAVKLAK
+2317 MVASVNGRNATKLAK

-2373 CIGGVMYQIPKAQEL
+2373 VIDGVMYQIPKAQEL

-2405 EQGAEGDVLPTSWD
+2405 EQDAEGDVLPTSWD

-2501 GRWVVKNM
+2501 GRWIVKNA
-2509 GDRLAESVGGVPS
+2509 GDRLAESAGGVPS

-2529 LASLTGLDKFI
+2529 MASLTGLDKFI

-2583 QIRRAEWYEGRR
+2583 QIRRAEWYEGKR
-2595 DGVAM
+2595 DGVEM

-2606 NLVVKSISE
+2606 NLVVKAISE

-2630 PHQKRVAILDY
+2630 PRQKRTAILEN
-2641 KKKIDSLAENA
+2641 KAKIDSLAESA
-2652 YKELIYS
+2652 YKELIFS
-2659 EEKYRRW
+2659 EEKYKKW
-2666 KSGN
+2666 KN

>member
-1 MEYTDEFKSAVREDI
+1 MSNFENENDFLAGLKAEFESAGNKSENDFLAGLKE
-16 LNRIKNEDGF
+16 EF
-26 AEKLDS
+26 EP
-32 IQQELGDDDLLR
+32 Q
-44 QSAYEGYAKKPEF
+44 KP
-57 KKYLEQKQ
+57 Q

-203 IYTTLRKAGVDDE
+203 IYTTLRKVGVDDE

-271 AAKYGIDVLTTGTAE
+271 AAKYGIDVLATGTAE

-297 EAARQGA
+297 EAAQQSA

-313 IARAGWDEAAAAAPA
+313 IARAGWNEAAAAAPA

-338 VERVGGRLR
+338 IERVGGRLR
-347 RDIIARKAEAAD
+347 RNMVARKAEAAG
-359 ATKKTE
+359 ATKKAE
-365 EAAAGSNAA
+365 ETAAGSNAA

-427 QSNGEANGGLSG
+427 QSNGEASGEANG
-439 QGDNLNDNL
+439 QGDNLNDNS
-448 NGLGGKLGGLD
+448 NGGKPVSLGYENAPVVEMPLEKLKLSADVPNFKEGADENGVVSGQRLQGKYERVGTAPIVVWERENGDTEVITGRHRLDLARRSGEKSIPAYVVREADGFTVDDARTFDAESNIRDGMGTVRDYAHFFRNKDIDEAEASGKGLLSREKGKRGWAIGKFAED
-459 DKSEELAGG
+459 NLYWLYRNGGISEERAAAIARGAPNDADVQKAALDSAKGMDATTLEIHTRRLKAFKDEGG
-468 GIPDIVGAGEL
+468 GNASGEAVQGDLFGVDDSAMREMVALSKAAGEL
-479 DGVAPVSNELADEV
+479 VKQNKQRILAVKGVIKRPEIAREMGVDINNPDAVRA
-493 GEAVAGDNVAVFD
+493 AVAALEYENSRLMSPTPEPEIMDKIRRKAGLFD
-506 DSQAPENVEQG
+506 KAEDGENVEQG
-517 AGADNRE
+517 AESEAQEDTGGLFDDGTAEMSFKGAIRRKKWKPTDAEIKE
-524 VGGGVFDETAN
+524 VERQIKEVKAKWTNPDGSRKKGYHCAPNGQESRLTEKQWLAVRTPFFKEWFGDWETLAIINEVENMPASAIELHESLDKAGIKEVFKSFGKVENERDGRVVVFPTKSAGKIHYHKGFNTGEVIRNFKSLFESAIPIISEKEILKEGHKVHGNVESYEHYINKFSAN
-535 GAKPNG
+535 GNEYFIRFTVPVIHNNKGAGNVHSSAISEVSIYKNGDSTLTLIQTPGSSSPSFVDGKLADFLNSVKKKDVSQVVDENG
-541 ETPKGGKLRSFE
+541 EPLVVYHNTPNKFTVFKPSERGRFGRGIYATSNPEDTSYSEKWNMMALFANARKLRNPME
-553 KRDFKGVKASAFKP
+553 KVPVEF
-567 LEWRK
+567 LRK
-572 FEDYL
+572 LQKQAEDYL
-577 ATRDEKRGAAGQ
+577 LKNPPELFVGKKEAMLDFYFGKNRDKIFQ
-589 YGWTPEQRIAKV
+589 Y
-601 CPNFVDDAIK
+601 NFDALYWNNLRDTLDQVNAVLGSNFSIDAD
-611 GARENG
+611 GFVIDRENG
-617 SYHLQNADRADLRI
+617 GKWFNFFDRSQV
-631 IGYKKSN
+631 KSA
-638 KFKIIKDGQRG
+638 
-649 SPLKTFNNEAQARD
+649 T
-663 FLQRYIY
+663 
-670 AAADAAK
+670 
-677 VISYPEAAVRGI
+677 
-689 FKDARGL
+689 
-696 SAEDA
+696 
-701 YVRDA
+701 
-706 AGEVSVDG
+706 
-714 IVIRSAADPEEVRE
+714 
-728 SFRQMYGDAKNH
+728 KN
-740 DDADKA
+740 
-746 VKEVL
+746 V
-751 GKRDFESMD
+751 GT
-760 EFKRWLEQ
+760 
-768 NSDVVAR
+768 
-775 KYDEIKDEY
+775 Y
-784 NRELD
+784 NRE
-789 GEFERKWNEMGQSGA
+789 N
-804 AEYNRNFDFEA
+804 
-815 NLREFVRRQRYW
+815 
-827 LDNNV
+827 
-832 EDLAR
+832 
-837 LYGAKIAGNG
+837 
-847 ESEVKAMKSPLERFR
+847 
-862 KFTVDFKNG
+862 
-871 VDAFIQKRLPTN
+871 
-883 KALSFQLEEGALGK
+883 
-897 YGIPDLPVVMLYSTL
+897 PD
-912 SKVVNKH
+912 
-919 KIPAEIIKSLP
+919 I
-930 DELKNAVAVFSYPK
+930 
-944 EANSFDL
+944 
-951 LIEPTMPDGR
+951 R
-961 PIVVSLRKSD
+961 
-971 KIFDVEFKINEATTI
+971 
-986 HPKEHINRLAH
+986 
-997 WAQSGRLV
+997 
-1005 YWDNERGRKYLQF
+1005 
-1018 RIPAYWGRLEEIFST
+1018 
-1033 SVNAQS
+1033 
-1039 ENTSESQGKNSE
+1039 
-1051 DNYKASFGAKNR
+1051 ASFGAKN
-1063 RAEIEKTNRDFRE
+1063 
-1076 LYERYKNGDQAA
+1076 
-1088 YEEAAK
+1088 
-1094 LVADYAKSKG
+1094 
-1104 YDVKVYHGTG
+1104 
-1114 ADGFNVAKADASE
+1114 KAS
-1127 EQNGEGA
+1127 
-1134 QAHGMGLYL
+1134 
-1143 ATEKRTAEGY
+1143 
-1153 RDRARKPNP
+1153 
-1162 VVKINGKVVDAGKIS
+1162 
-1177 KDLMLPELGIIEVL
+1177 
-1191 QRISNFGYDS
+1191 
-1201 QLKYLELQKK
+1201 
-1211 SAEDALKLAES
+1211 
-1222 GVDEFGYHLF
+1222 
-1232 EEEKTSRINRAN
+1232 
-1244 EEIEFWQRDIDNLQR
+1244 
-1259 LVDWVKKNLGADIT
+1259 
-1273 NDSHS
+1273 
-1278 ISVKSPEGKVFDWL
+1278 
-1292 TNLKP
+1292 
-1297 ENVIDE
+1297 
-1303 EKSLSEQPEIWEK
+1303 
-1316 LKKIWKTVVYPKI
+1316 
-1329 EKGLENDDS
+1329 
-1338 AAAHAQHYK
+1338 
-1347 PTNWI
+1347 
-1352 AGEAIVFGWGNFLG
+1352 
-1366 KTRFNKLMLEHG
+1366 
-1378 IRGITYDGQIDGR
+1378 
-1391 CYVSFEGGSAV
+1391 
-1402 KLQDPFTFDDN
+1402 DN
-1413 GELIPLSERF
+1413 G
-1423 DEGNPD
+1423 N
-1429 MRYSR
+1429 
-1434 GASGKAS
+1434 
-1441 NGGKVGGGVSFESM
+1441 VGGGVSFESM
-1455 VEEYAKLRELREKTV
+1455 AAEYAKLREIREKTV

-1511 RYMERVFNIPISNG
+1511 RYMERVFNVPISNG
-1525 LRKEVRQRGA
+1525 LRKEVRQSGA

-1644 SPRVNEAFSF
+1644 SPRVNEAFGF

-1825 GMRKCAEEL
+1825 GMRRCAEEL

-1850 INERVYA
+1850 IDERVYA

-1871 MEAIGDADSGGSGGG
+1871 MEAVGDADSGGSGGG

-1943 WASPAPDRTQAV
+1943 WASPAPDRTQAI

-1960 EYAEAILAY
+1960 EYAQAILAY
-1969 KEKMGDETPSSGRV
+1969 KEKMGDEAPSSGRV

-2073 AFQFTAGNLARD
+2073 AFQFTAGNVARD

-2123 GRDTSKWFKDSFLA
+2123 GRDTSKWFKQSFLA
-2137 ENAKLYDEWVASGGA
+2137 ENAKLYEQWVAGGGA
-2152 MATFAE
+2152 MATFVE

-2182 FEKFK
+2182 FDKFK

-2245 GAEGV
+2245 GEAGA

-2298 NPVDWVRLCVAL
+2298 NPVDWVRLFVAL

-2317 MAASVKGRNAVKLAK
+2317 MVASVNGRNATKLAK

-2373 CIGGVMYQIPKAQEL
+2373 VIDGVMYQIPKAQEL

-2405 EQGAEGDVLPTSWD
+2405 EQDAEGDVLPTSWD

-2501 GRWVVKNM
+2501 GRWIVKNA
-2509 GDRLAESVGGVPS
+2509 GDRLAESAGGVPS

-2529 LASLTGLDKFI
+2529 MASLTGLDKFV

-2583 QIRRAEWYEGRR
+2583 QIRRAEWYEGKR
-2595 DGVAM
+2595 DGVEM

-2606 NLVVKSISE
+2606 NLVVKAISE

-2630 PHQKRVAILDY
+2630 PHQKRTAILEN
-2641 KKKIDSLAENA
+2641 KAKIDRLAESA
-2652 YKELIYS
+2652 YKELIFS
-2659 EEKYRRW
+2659 EEKYKKW
-2666 KSGN
+2666 KN

>member
-1 MEYTDEFKSAVREDI
+1 MEYSDEFKTAVREDI
-16 LNRIKNEDGF
+16 LNRIDNEDGF
-26 AEKLDS
+26 AEKFTAARRKLD
-32 IQQELGDDDLLR
+32 DDDLFR
-44 QSAYEGYAKKPEF
+44 QAAYEKYAEKPEF
-57 KKYLEQKQ
+57 KKYLEQEQ

-72 DDLGNVSKAW
+72 DDLGNVGKAW

-117 KWEKENQMPEN
+117 KWEKENQMPES
-128 KTWVGDVVNG
+128 KTLVGKVVNG
-138 VANLVP
+138 VANLAP
-144 LTLDMLPEAAAVAAA
+144 LTVDMLPEAAGVAAA
-159 TGAAGAAAGSVV
+159 TGAAGAALGSVV
-171 PGLGTAAVAK
+171 PGLGTVAGAK
-181 AGAVYGFK
+181 SGAVYGYR
-189 GSMVE
+189 GSMAE

-203 IYTTLRKAGVDDE
+203 IYTTLRKFGVDDE

-225 GTAYGALEYAGKGI
+225 GAAYGALEYAGKGI

-253 EIIDKTVDK
+253 EIIDKTVDR

-271 AAKYGIDVLTTGTAE
+271 AAKYGIDVLATGTAE
-286 SAIEGGQAAIT
+286 SAIEGGQAVIT

-304 AGEKTDVGA
+304 AGEKTDIGA

-347 RDIIARKAEAAD
+347 RDMVARKAETAD
-359 ATKKTE
+359 ATKKAE
-365 EAAAGSNAA
+365 ETA
-374 GGEAASGR
+374 GGEAATGR
-382 GVSVPDGVP
+382 GVSVPEGVP

-418 AAKILNQIN
+418 ASKILNQIN
-427 QSNGEANGGLSG
+427 QSDGEVNGAANGGLSG
-439 QGDNLNDNL
+439 QAGDNLNDHL
-448 NGLGGKLGGLD
+448 NGLD
-459 DKSEELAGG
+459 DKADGKSVSLGYENAPVVEMPLDKLKLSADVPNFKEGADENGVVSGQRLQGKYERVGTAPIVVWERENGDTEVITGRHRLDLARRSGEKSIPAYVVREADGFTVDDARTFDAESNIRDGMGTVRDYAHFFRNKDIDETEASGKGLLSREKGKRGWAIGKFAEDNLYWLYRNGGISEERAAAVARGAPNDADVQNAALDSAKGMDATTLEIHTRRLKAFKDEGG
-468 GIPDIVGAGEL
+468 GNASGEAVQGDLFGVDDSAMREMVALSKAAGEL
-479 DGVAPVSNELADEV
+479 VKQNKQRILAVKGVIKRPEIAREMGVDINNPDAVRA
-493 GEAVAGDNVAVFD
+493 AVAALEYENGRLMSPTPEPEIMDKIRRKAGLFD
-506 DSQAPENVEQG
+506 KSENGENVEQG
-517 AGADNRE
+517 AGAETQEDTGGLFDDGTAEMSFKRAVKKNPTVLEKLVAAPPVSIAADAYKGKYELNAKSAFKYVMDRLRGKKYTILDTGE
-524 VGGGVFDETAN
+524 QVEIGQVGARKITSHDRYNEDY
-535 GAKPNG
+535 
-541 ETPKGGKLRSFE
+541 LRSFAEIPEMIKNGIFIGEEQNE
-553 KRDFKGVKASAFKP
+553 KGNSKYDKYRYYACGLKIGN
-567 LEWRK
+567 
-572 FEDYL
+572 EDYTARFTIGERNGDWYYDQALTKIEKGEL
-577 ATRDEKRGAAGQ
+577 AKQVSTQASVLSE
-589 YGWTPEQRIAKV
+589 
-601 CPNFVDDAIK
+601 
-611 GARENG
+611 
-617 SYHLQNADRADLRI
+617 S
-631 IGYKKSN
+631 
-638 KFKIIKDGQRG
+638 G
-649 SPLKTFNNEAQARD
+649 SP
-663 FLQRYIY
+663 
-670 AAADAAK
+670 
-677 VISYPEAAVRGI
+677 
-689 FKDARGL
+689 
-696 SAEDA
+696 
-701 YVRDA
+701 
-706 AGEVSVDG
+706 
-714 IVIRSAADPEEVRE
+714 
-728 SFRQMYGDAKNH
+728 
-740 DDADKA
+740 
-746 VKEVL
+746 
-751 GKRDFESMD
+751 
-760 EFKRWLEQ
+760 
-768 NSDVVAR
+768 
-775 KYDEIKDEY
+775 
-784 NRELD
+784 
-789 GEFERKWNEMGQSGA
+789 SG
-804 AEYNRNFDFEA
+804 
-815 NLREFVRRQRYW
+815 
-827 LDNNV
+827 
-832 EDLAR
+832 
-837 LYGAKIAGNG
+837 
-847 ESEVKAMKSPLERFR
+847 
-862 KFTVDFKNG
+862 
-871 VDAFIQKRLPTN
+871 FIDKRL
-883 KALSFQLEEGALGK
+883 LELLQE
-897 YGIPDLPVVMLYSTL
+897 
-912 SKVVNKH
+912 
-919 KIPAEIIKSLP
+919 
-930 DELKNAVAVFSYPK
+930 KNA
-944 EANSFDL
+944 
-951 LIEPTMPDGR
+951 
-961 PIVVSLRKSD
+961 
-971 KIFDVEFKINEATTI
+971 
-986 HPKEHINRLAH
+986 
-997 WAQSGRLV
+997 
-1005 YWDNERGRKYLQF
+1005 
-1018 RIPAYWGRLEEIFST
+1018 
-1033 SVNAQS
+1033 
-1039 ENTSESQGKNSE
+1039 ENNF
-1051 DNYKASFGAKNR
+1051 KASFGAKN
-1063 RAEIEKTNRDFRE
+1063 
-1076 LYERYKNGDQAA
+1076 
-1088 YEEAAK
+1088 
-1094 LVADYAKSKG
+1094 
-1104 YDVKVYHGTG
+1104 
-1114 ADGFNVAKADASE
+1114 
-1127 EQNGEGA
+1127 
-1134 QAHGMGLYL
+1134 
-1143 ATEKRTAEGY
+1143 
-1153 RDRARKPNP
+1153 
-1162 VVKINGKVVDAGKIS
+1162 
-1177 KDLMLPELGIIEVL
+1177 
-1191 QRISNFGYDS
+1191 
-1201 QLKYLELQKK
+1201 
-1211 SAEDALKLAES
+1211 
-1222 GVDEFGYHLF
+1222 
-1232 EEEKTSRINRAN
+1232 
-1244 EEIEFWQRDIDNLQR
+1244 
-1259 LVDWVKKNLGADIT
+1259 
-1273 NDSHS
+1273 
-1278 ISVKSPEGKVFDWL
+1278 
-1292 TNLKP
+1292 
-1297 ENVIDE
+1297 
-1303 EKSLSEQPEIWEK
+1303 
-1316 LKKIWKTVVYPKI
+1316 
-1329 EKGLENDDS
+1329 
-1338 AAAHAQHYK
+1338 
-1347 PTNWI
+1347 
-1352 AGEAIVFGWGNFLG
+1352 
-1366 KTRFNKLMLEHG
+1366 
-1378 IRGITYDGQIDGR
+1378 
-1391 CYVSFEGGSAV
+1391 
-1402 KLQDPFTFDDN
+1402 
-1413 GELIPLSERF
+1413 
-1423 DEGNPD
+1423 
-1429 MRYSR
+1429 
-1434 GASGKAS
+1434 KAS
-1441 NGGKVGGGVSFESM
+1441 SGNAENGGGAGNGGLSSESM
-1455 VEEYAKLRELREKTV
+1455 AAEYGKLREIRAKTV

-1488 PKSVRFNKASNRL
+1488 PKSVRFNKADNRL

-1511 RYMERVFNIPISNG
+1511 RYMERVFNVPISNG

-1535 LGVYYNR
+1535 LGVYYDR

-1577 SEEVKDFALA
+1577 SEEVKNLELA
-1587 KELEGYCVERFGE
+1587 KELEGYCIERFGE
-1600 FTYKGRER
+1600 FSYKGRER
-1608 ISEGWAQFISDVIKG
+1608 IGEGWAQFISDVIKG

-1637 LSSALRE
+1637 LNSALRE
-1644 SPRVNEAFSF
+1644 SPRANEAFGF
-1654 ICQMAELNANA
+1654 IRQMAELNANA

-1671 NANIRRRSDAVRKT
+1671 NANIRRRSDVVRKT

-1708 ERFQKDLERSG
+1708 ERFQRDLERSG
-1719 VSDEDGSRVIDL
+1719 VSEEDGLRVINL

-1763 RSILRDNL
+1763 RAILRDNL
-1771 KTAYD
+1771 KTTYD
-1776 KENIDAYLMCRRV
+1776 KDNIDAYLMCRRV
-1789 VEYYKTEERRGE
+1789 VEYYKTEERRIE
-1801 RGGSRSKFGI
+1801 RAGSRGKFGI

-1871 MEAIGDADSGGSGGG
+1871 MEAVGDADSGGSGGG

-1913 NSRNFREMALKNRV
+1913 NSRSFRETALKNRV

-1969 KEKMGDETPSSGRV
+1969 KEKAGDEAPSSGRV

-2033 DKGLYEAL
+2033 DRGLYEAL

-2073 AFQFTAGNLARD
+2073 AFQFTAGNMARD

-2123 GRDTSKWFKDSFLA
+2123 GRDTSKWFKQSFLA
-2137 ENAKLYDEWVASGGA
+2137 ENAKLYDEWVAGGGA
-2152 MATFAE
+2152 MATFVE

-2182 FEKFK
+2182 FDKFK

-2215 TEFGLSK
+2215 AEFGLSK
-2222 KNAIKRLQ
+2222 KNTIKRLR

-2245 GAEGV
+2245 GAEG
-2250 AMRRKAAND
+2250 AALRRKAAND

-2332 VVAISAIAAAL
+2332 VVAISAIVAAL
-2343 KAALYNGLDDDDKRK
+2343 KAALYNGLDDDDKRR

-2405 EQGAEGDVLPTSWD
+2405 EQDAEGDVLPTSWD

-2501 GRWVVKNM
+2501 GRWVVKNV
-2509 GDRLAESVGGVPS
+2509 GDRLAESAGGVPS

-2606 NLVVKSISE
+2606 NLVIKSISE

-2630 PHQKRVAILDY
+2630 PRQKRAAILDN
-2641 KKKIDSLAENA
+2641 KKKIDSLAESA

-2659 EEKYRRW
+2659 EEKYKKW
-2666 KSGN
+2666 KN

>member
-1 MEYTDEFKSAVREDI
+1 MEYSDEFKTAVREDI
-16 LNRIKNEDGF
+16 LNRIDNEDGF
-26 AEKLDS
+26 AEKFTAARRKLD
-32 IQQELGDDDLLR
+32 DDDLFR
-44 QSAYEGYAKKPEF
+44 QAAYEKYAEKPEF
-57 KKYLEQKQ
+57 KKYLEQEQ

-72 DDLGNVSKAW
+72 DDLGNVGKAW

-117 KWEKENQMPEN
+117 KWEKENQMPES
-128 KTWVGDVVNG
+128 KTLVGKVVNG
-138 VANLVP
+138 VANLAP
-144 LTLDMLPEAAAVAAA
+144 LTVDMLPEAAAVGA
-159 TGAAGAAAGSVV
+159 TVAGV
-171 PGLGTAAVAK
+171 GTAAGTVVPAVGNAIGG
-181 AGAVYGFK
+181 AGGFGLGFS

-203 IYTTLRKAGVDDE
+203 IYTTLRKFGVDDE

-271 AAKYGIDVLTTGTAE
+271 AAKYGIDVLATGTAE

-304 AGEKTDVGA
+304 AGEKTDIGA

-347 RDIIARKAEAAD
+347 RDMVARKAETAD
-359 ATKKTE
+359 ATKKAE
-365 EAAAGSNAA
+365 ETA
-374 GGEAASGR
+374 GGEAATGR
-382 GVSVPDGVP
+382 GVSVPEGVP

-418 AAKILNQIN
+418 ASKILNQIN
-427 QSNGEANGGLSG
+427 QSDGEVNGAANGGLSG
-439 QGDNLNDNL
+439 QAGDNLNDHL
-448 NGLGGKLGGLD
+448 NGLD
-459 DKSEELAGG
+459 DKADGKSVSLGYENAPVVEMPLDKLKLSADVPNFKEGADENGVVSGQRLQGKYERVGTAPIVVWERENGDTEVITGRHRLDLARRSGEKSIPAYVVREADGFTVDDARTFDAESNIRDGMGTVRDYAHFFRNKDIDEAEASGKGLLSREKGKRGWAIGKFAEDNLYWLYRNGGISEERAAAVARGAPNDADVQNAALDSAKGMDATTLEIHTRRLKAFKDEGG
-468 GIPDIVGAGEL
+468 GNATGEAVQGDLFGVDDSAMREMVALSKAAGEL
-479 DGVAPVSNELADEV
+479 VKQNKQRILAVKGVIKRPEIAREMGVDINNPDAVRA
-493 GEAVAGDNVAVFD
+493 AVAALEYENSRLMSPTPEPEIMDKIRKKAGLFD
-506 DSQAPENVEQG
+506 KSENGENVEQG
-517 AGADNRE
+517 AGVETQEDTGGLFDDGTAEMSFKGAIRRKEWKPTDAEIKEVERQIKEVKANWTNPNGSRKKGYHCAPNGKPSKLTEKQWLAVRTPFFKKWFGDWESLAEKDALLALNVINLERIDLSQFAIDEKRPVDARGVVAYLKEKYKDDVKDGVLAFEENPLGAPVE
-524 VGGGVFDETAN
+524 VGRYATRGFAGKNAGNAEAFLSLLNIKDILKDSVVINSETNWKNRSYNSAILANKVKIGNEEYISTVVVEQIPQANNKYKNRGYVVDAISLTRLNEGTVLQFKARVGDKAPFDTDNTVLMRNVLQNIWNVNKKDVSQVVDE
-535 GAKPNG
+535 NG
-541 ETPKGGKLRSFE
+541 EPLVVFHNTPNKFNVFKPSERGRFGRGIYATSNPEDTSYSEKWNMMALFANARKLRNPME
-553 KRDFKGVKASAFKP
+553 KVPVEF
-567 LEWRK
+567 LRK
-572 FEDYL
+572 LQKQAEDYL
-577 ATRDEKRGAAGQ
+577 LKNPPEVFVGKKEAMLDFYFGKNRNEIFQHSFGSLYWNNLRDTLDQVNDVLGS
-589 YGWTPEQRIAKV
+589 
-601 CPNFVDDAIK
+601 NFSIDAD
-611 GARENG
+611 GFVVERENG
-617 SYHLQNADRADLRI
+617 GKWFNFFDRSQV
-631 IGYKKSN
+631 KSATEN
-638 KFKIIKDGQRG
+638 VG
-649 SPLKTFNNEAQARD
+649 T
-663 FLQRYIY
+663 
-670 AAADAAK
+670 
-677 VISYPEAAVRGI
+677 
-689 FKDARGL
+689 
-696 SAEDA
+696 
-701 YVRDA
+701 
-706 AGEVSVDG
+706 
-714 IVIRSAADPEEVRE
+714 
-728 SFRQMYGDAKNH
+728 
-740 DDADKA
+740 
-746 VKEVL
+746 
-751 GKRDFESMD
+751 
-760 EFKRWLEQ
+760 
-768 NSDVVAR
+768 
-775 KYDEIKDEY
+775 Y
-784 NRELD
+784 NRENPD
-789 GEFERKWNEMGQSGA
+789 IR
-804 AEYNRNFDFEA
+804 A
-815 NLREFVRRQRYW
+815 N
-827 LDNNV
+827 
-832 EDLAR
+832 
-837 LYGAKIAGNG
+837 
-847 ESEVKAMKSPLERFR
+847 
-862 KFTVDFKNG
+862 
-871 VDAFIQKRLPTN
+871 
-883 KALSFQLEEGALGK
+883 
-897 YGIPDLPVVMLYSTL
+897 
-912 SKVVNKH
+912 
-919 KIPAEIIKSLP
+919 
-930 DELKNAVAVFSYPK
+930 
-944 EANSFDL
+944 
-951 LIEPTMPDGR
+951 
-961 PIVVSLRKSD
+961 
-971 KIFDVEFKINEATTI
+971 
-986 HPKEHINRLAH
+986 
-997 WAQSGRLV
+997 
-1005 YWDNERGRKYLQF
+1005 
-1018 RIPAYWGRLEEIFST
+1018 
-1033 SVNAQS
+1033 
-1039 ENTSESQGKNSE
+1039 
-1051 DNYKASFGAKNR
+1051 FGAKN
-1063 RAEIEKTNRDFRE
+1063 
-1076 LYERYKNGDQAA
+1076 
-1088 YEEAAK
+1088 
-1094 LVADYAKSKG
+1094 
-1104 YDVKVYHGTG
+1104 
-1114 ADGFNVAKADASE
+1114 KAS
-1127 EQNGEGA
+1127 
-1134 QAHGMGLYL
+1134 
-1143 ATEKRTAEGY
+1143 
-1153 RDRARKPNP
+1153 
-1162 VVKINGKVVDAGKIS
+1162 
-1177 KDLMLPELGIIEVL
+1177 
-1191 QRISNFGYDS
+1191 
-1201 QLKYLELQKK
+1201 
-1211 SAEDALKLAES
+1211 
-1222 GVDEFGYHLF
+1222 
-1232 EEEKTSRINRAN
+1232 
-1244 EEIEFWQRDIDNLQR
+1244 
-1259 LVDWVKKNLGADIT
+1259 
-1273 NDSHS
+1273 
-1278 ISVKSPEGKVFDWL
+1278 
-1292 TNLKP
+1292 
-1297 ENVIDE
+1297 
-1303 EKSLSEQPEIWEK
+1303 
-1316 LKKIWKTVVYPKI
+1316 
-1329 EKGLENDDS
+1329 
-1338 AAAHAQHYK
+1338 
-1347 PTNWI
+1347 
-1352 AGEAIVFGWGNFLG
+1352 
-1366 KTRFNKLMLEHG
+1366 
-1378 IRGITYDGQIDGR
+1378 
-1391 CYVSFEGGSAV
+1391 
-1402 KLQDPFTFDDN
+1402 DN
-1413 GELIPLSERF
+1413 G
-1423 DEGNPD
+1423 N
-1429 MRYSR
+1429 
-1434 GASGKAS
+1434 
-1441 NGGKVGGGVSFESM
+1441 VGGGVSFGSM
-1455 VEEYAKLRELREKTV
+1455 VEEYGKLRELREKTV

-1488 PKSVRFNKASNRL
+1488 PKSVRFNKADNRL

-1511 RYMERVFNIPISNG
+1511 RYMERVFNVPISNG

-1577 SEEVKDFALA
+1577 SDEVKNFALA
-1587 KELEGYCVERFGE
+1587 KELEDYCIERFGE
-1600 FTYKGRER
+1600 FSYKGREQ
-1608 ISEGWAQFISDVIKG
+1608 IGEGWAQFISDVIKG

-1637 LSSALRE
+1637 LNSALRE
-1644 SPRVNEAFSF
+1644 SPRVNEAFGF

-1671 NANIRRRSDAVRKT
+1671 NANIRRRSDGVRKT

-1708 ERFQKDLERSG
+1708 ERFQRDLERSG
-1719 VSDEDGSRVIDL
+1719 VSEEDGIRVIDL

-1776 KENIDAYLMCRRV
+1776 KDNIDAYLMCRRV
-1789 VEYYKTEERRGE
+1789 VEYYKTEERRIE
-1801 RGGSRSKFGI
+1801 RAGSRSKFGI

-1871 MEAIGDADSGGSGGG
+1871 MEAVGDADSGGSGGG

-1913 NSRNFREMALKNRV
+1913 NSRNFRETALKNRV

-1969 KEKMGDETPSSGRV
+1969 KEKAGDEAPSSGHV

-2033 DKGLYEAL
+2033 DRGLYEAL

-2073 AFQFTAGNLARD
+2073 AFQFTAGNMARD

-2123 GRDTSKWFKDSFLA
+2123 GRDTSKWFKQSFLA
-2137 ENAKLYDEWVASGGA
+2137 ENAKLYDEWVAGGGA
-2152 MATFAE
+2152 MATFVE

-2182 FEKFK
+2182 FDKFK

-2215 TEFGLSK
+2215 AEFGLSR

-2245 GAEGV
+2245 GAEG
-2250 AMRRKAAND
+2250 AALRRKAAND

-2343 KAALYNGLDDDDKRK
+2343 KAALYNGLDDDDKRR

-2405 EQGAEGDVLPTSWD
+2405 EQDAEGDVLPTSWD

-2501 GRWVVKNM
+2501 GRWVVKNV
-2509 GDRLAESVGGVPS
+2509 GDRLAESAGGVPS

-2606 NLVVKSISE
+2606 NLVIKSISE

-2630 PHQKRVAILDY
+2630 PRQKRAAILDN
-2641 KKKIDSLAENA
+2641 KKKIDSLAESA

-2659 EEKYRRW
+2659 EEKYKKW
-2666 KSGN
+2666 KN

>member
-1 MEYTDEFKSAVREDI
+1 MEYEPDDI
-16 LNRIKNEDGF
+16 
-26 AEKLDS
+26 
-32 IQQELGDDDLLR
+32 
-44 QSAYEGYAKKPEF
+44 
-57 KKYLEQKQ
+57 
-65 GFFSKLG
+65 
-72 DDLGNVSKAW
+72 
-82 NAGNFYSEG
+82 
-91 GWNDIAKN
+91 
-99 IINGGKPEDRE
+99 
-110 ALYQNYL
+110 
-117 KWEKENQMPEN
+117 
-128 KTWVGDVVNG
+128 
-138 VANLVP
+138 
-144 LTLDMLPEAAAVAAA
+144 
-159 TGAAGAAAGSVV
+159 
-171 PGLGTAAVAK
+171 
-181 AGAVYGFK
+181 YGFK
-189 GSMVE
+189 GGTDEIFTPKGILKTEEWNNAADGEERSKLAGEYLSELRQRYLDELPNDKAKAIDLWKRDAEFIWDNASPSFGERAGEVVKGAARSLVYGTAATGLAALHGGLSIGNRLLSAPALAAEELSGRDIGARRAFEAYQRDIDELIPEGKVFDEKAGQLIRWAKRGKDERQISALEFSNAKSNSKTYRNGKYYRDFAADHEDDFNAFLDSVDAYAADNSRENYDAMKAAERQAFASAAAFNKDDAKGYENRSFTVNE
-194 QSYKVGVAD
+194 NTRNLIKLYAQTRDPQVRSALTAVYGVGVAD
-203 IYTTLRKAGVDDE
+203 ARARDAIEAVQKRILDR
-216 TAKSSALKW
+216 W
-225 GTAYGALEYAGKGI
+225 GDNVLGREMATFVEYADPSEAVATALTAVVGKLAHSAVAGLK
-239 APVSRKILGGKILK
+239 AAKGVAGGVKAASSVAEKMKAAGKI
-253 EIIDKTVDK
+253 
-262 NVKNKLLAG
+262 AG
-271 AAKYGIDVLTTGTAE
+271 GI
-286 SAIEGGQAAIT
+286 GG
-297 EAARQGA
+297 EM
-304 AGEKTDVGA
+304 AGEALTEYWQTGIENPFASEEEK
-313 IARAGWDEAAAAAPA
+313 REAAAMAAA
-328 MYGMAAIGGG
+328 QAALMGGAGAAIGGG
-338 VERVGGRLR
+338 LAMRNRAFAR
-347 RDIIARKAEAAD
+347 RAEALSDVANKAEE
-359 ATKKTE
+359 T
-365 EAAAGSNAA
+365 A
-374 GGEAASGR
+374 GGEAATGR

-427 QSNGEANGGLSG
+427 QSGDAANGGLSGQLNG

-448 NGLGGKLGGLD
+448 NGLGGKLSGLD

-468 GIPDIVGAGEL
+468 GKPDIVGVGEL
-479 DGVAPVSNELADEV
+479 DDVAPAQNEVADEV
-493 GEAVAGDNVAVFD
+493 DETAAEDKAAVFD
-506 DSQAPENVEQG
+506 DSQVAENIEQG
-517 AGADNRE
+517 AEADNQE
-524 VGGGVFDETAN
+524 VGGGVSDDVAE
-535 GAKPNG
+535 GVKPTG
-541 ETPKGGKLRSFE
+541 EMPKGGKLRSFE
-553 KRDFKGVKASAFKP
+553 KRDFKGVETDGFVPAAQASV
-567 LEWRK
+567 
-572 FEDYL
+572 
-577 ATRDEKRGAAGQ
+577 EKRIADDAANAAK
-589 YGWTPEQRIAKV
+589 WVAMTPEERIAEC
-601 CPNFVDDAIK
+601 CPDFVDKAIELSRAQ
-611 GARENG
+611 ARK
-617 SYHLQNADRADLRI
+617 NAGHPLPTYGGLKLELVAL
-631 IGYKKSN
+631 KSG
-638 KFKIIKDGQRG
+638 KFKIIEDGKK
-649 SPLKTFNNEAQARD
+649 LKPIKVFRDEAQARE
-663 FLQRYIY
+663 FLGKWILAY
-670 AAADAAK
+670 ADASKITYYVPAD
-677 VISYPEAAVRGI
+677 VRGV
-689 FKDARGL
+689 FADAGGL
-696 SAEDA
+696 SAENA

-706 AGEVSVDG
+706 KGEIKVDG
-714 IVIRSAADPEEVRE
+714 IVMRRAKPERLVRDVFVE
-728 SFRQMYGDAKNH
+728 NWDREYDSVKDE
-740 DDADKA
+740 KA
-746 VKEVL
+746 EL
-751 GKRDFESMD
+751 ERLSGRDFDSMD
-760 EFKRWLEQ
+760 EFKRWLEK
-768 NSDVVAR
+768 NSWEVSDNFDEIEKEYGDEPAVDG
-775 KYDEIKDEY
+775 KYDGK
-784 NRELD
+784 EL
-789 GEFERKWNEMGQSGA
+789 A
-804 AEYNRNFDFEA
+804 
-815 NLREFVRRQRYW
+815 RRQQLW

-832 EDLAR
+832 DDLAR
-837 LYGAKIAGNG
+837 LYGVRIVGNG

-871 VDAFIQKRLPTN
+871 VDAFFQKRLPTN
-883 KALSFQLEEGALGK
+883 KALSFQLEEGTLGK

-912 SKVVNKH
+912 SKVANKH

-971 KIFDVEFKINEATTI
+971 KIFDVEFKINEATTV

-1018 RIPAYWGRLEEIFST
+1018 RIPANWGRLEEIFST
-1033 SVNAQS
+1033 SLNTQS
-1039 ENTSESQGKNSE
+1039 ENVSESQEKISE
-1051 DNYKASFGAKNR
+1051 NNFKASFGAKN
-1063 RAEIEKTNRDFRE
+1063 
-1076 LYERYKNGDQAA
+1076 
-1088 YEEAAK
+1088 
-1094 LVADYAKSKG
+1094 
-1104 YDVKVYHGTG
+1104 
-1114 ADGFNVAKADASE
+1114 
-1127 EQNGEGA
+1127 
-1134 QAHGMGLYL
+1134 
-1143 ATEKRTAEGY
+1143 
-1153 RDRARKPNP
+1153 
-1162 VVKINGKVVDAGKIS
+1162 
-1177 KDLMLPELGIIEVL
+1177 
-1191 QRISNFGYDS
+1191 
-1201 QLKYLELQKK
+1201 
-1211 SAEDALKLAES
+1211 
-1222 GVDEFGYHLF
+1222 
-1232 EEEKTSRINRAN
+1232 
-1244 EEIEFWQRDIDNLQR
+1244 
-1259 LVDWVKKNLGADIT
+1259 
-1273 NDSHS
+1273 
-1278 ISVKSPEGKVFDWL
+1278 
-1292 TNLKP
+1292 
-1297 ENVIDE
+1297 
-1303 EKSLSEQPEIWEK
+1303 
-1316 LKKIWKTVVYPKI
+1316 
-1329 EKGLENDDS
+1329 
-1338 AAAHAQHYK
+1338 
-1347 PTNWI
+1347 
-1352 AGEAIVFGWGNFLG
+1352 
-1366 KTRFNKLMLEHG
+1366 
-1378 IRGITYDGQIDGR
+1378 
-1391 CYVSFEGGSAV
+1391 
-1402 KLQDPFTFDDN
+1402 
-1413 GELIPLSERF
+1413 
-1423 DEGNPD
+1423 
-1429 MRYSR
+1429 
-1434 GASGKAS
+1434 KAS
-1441 NGGKVGGGVSFESM
+1441 SGGNAGGGLSSESM
-1455 VEEYAKLRELREKTV
+1455 AAEYGKLREIREKTV
-1470 GEKPLTFIRPV
+1470 GEKPLTFVRPV

-1488 PKSVRFNKASNRL
+1488 PKSVRFNKADNRL

-1511 RYMERVFNIPISNG
+1511 RYMARVFNIPIEKG
-1525 LRKEVRQRGA
+1525 LRSEVRQRGV
-1535 LGVYYNR
+1535 LGIYYDR

-1550 GHVNDLDTVAHELG
+1550 GHHNDLDTVTHELG

-1569 LFFGGKLA
+1569 LFFGGKLG
-1577 SEEVKDFALA
+1577 SDEVKNFALA
-1587 KELEGYCVERFGE
+1587 AELEGYCVERFGE
-1600 FTYKGRER
+1600 DAYSENER
-1608 ISEGWAQFISDVIKG
+1608 VGEGWAQFVSDVIKG
-1623 DETVADRCPRAFSA
+1623 DRTVAARCPRAFSA
-1637 LSSALRE
+1637 LNSALRE
-1644 SPRVNEAFSF
+1644 SPRVNEAFGF
-1654 ICQMAELNANA
+1654 IRQMAELNANA

-1671 NANIRRRSDAVRKT
+1671 NANIRRRSDGVRKT
-1685 AVDRLIESGRW
+1685 AVDRLVESGRW

-1719 VSDEDGSRVIDL
+1719 VSDEEGSRVIDL

-1752 DLDGRVVGKSL
+1752 DLDGRIVGKSL

-1776 KENIDAYLMCRRV
+1776 KDNIDAYLMCRRV
-1789 VEYYKTEERRGE
+1789 VEYYKTEEHRGE
-1801 RGGSRSKFGI
+1801 KNGCRGKFGI
-1811 DYADAVDVVSTATD
+1811 EYSDAVDVVSTATD

-1834 DVYMR
+1834 DGYIR

-1850 INERVYA
+1850 INERIYA

-1871 MEAIGDADSGGSGGG
+1871 MEAVGDADSGGSGGG

-1891 PALRAFKGSDREVIS
+1891 PALRAFRGSDREVIS

-1913 NSRNFREMALKNRV
+1913 NSRSFREMALKNRV
-1927 AARVVGGINR
+1927 ASRVVGGINR

-1969 KEKMGDETPSSGRV
+1969 KEKAGDEAPSSGHV

-2022 SKGEKVAWQIH
+2022 NKGEKVAWQIH
-2033 DKGLYEAL
+2033 DRGLYEAL

-2137 ENAKLYDEWVASGGA
+2137 ENAKLYDEWVAGGGA

-2158 NGVQTAEEVSVD
+2158 NGIQTAEEVSVD
-2170 EMLARKSLAADW
+2170 EMLARRSLAADW
-2182 FEKFK
+2182 FDKFK

-2215 TEFGLSK
+2215 AEFGLSR
-2222 KNAIKRLQ
+2222 KNAIRRLR

-2245 GAEGV
+2245 GAEG
-2250 AMRRKAAND
+2250 ATMRRKAAND

-2317 MAASVKGRNAVKLAK
+2317 MAASVKKNNAVKLAK
-2332 VVAISAIAAAL
+2332 VVAISSIAAAL
-2343 KAALYNGLDDDDKRK
+2343 KAALYNALDDDDKRR
-2358 LDNLPDWRKRTYWTF
+2358 LDNLPDWRKRTYWVF

-2388 APFCAVFDKA
+2388 TPFCAVFDKA
-2398 AKAAYGI
+2398 AVAAYGI
-2405 EQGAEGDVLPTSWD
+2405 EQDAEGDVLPTSWD

-2426 PQFAKPFIE
+2426 PQFVKPFIE

-2467 SATAKWI
+2467 SSTAKWI

-2501 GRWVVKNM
+2501 GRWVVNNVAN
-2509 GDRLAESVGGVPS
+2509 RLAESVGGVPS
-2522 SPEGMRS
+2522 SPEGMRGW
-2529 LASLTGLDKFI
+2529 ATLTGLDKFI

-2558 EWAQIKGTVKKVSE
+2558 EWAQIKGTVRKIQEK
-2572 HKLPARTWTPA
+2572 KLPARTFTDA

-2606 NLVVKSISE
+2606 NLVVKAISE

-2620 SAAKNSTELT
+2620 SEAKNSTELT
-2630 PHQKRVAILDY
+2630 PRQKRAAILDN
-2641 KKKIDSLAENA
+2641 KAKIDSLAESA

-2659 EEKYRRW
+2659 EEKYKKW
-2666 KSGN
+2666 KN

>member
-1 MEYTDEFKSAVREDI
+1 MEYSDEFKTAVREDI
-16 LNRIKNEDGF
+16 LNRIDNEDGF
-26 AEKLDS
+26 AEKFTAARRKLD
-32 IQQELGDDDLLR
+32 DDDLFR
-44 QSAYEGYAKKPEF
+44 QAAYEKYAEKPEF

-72 DDLGNVSKAW
+72 DDLGNVGKAW

-117 KWEKENQMPEN
+117 KWEEKNQMPES
-128 KTWVGDVVNG
+128 KTLVGKVVNG
-138 VANLVP
+138 VANLAP
-144 LTLDMLPEAAAVAAA
+144 LTVDMLPEAAAVGA
-159 TGAAGAAAGSVV
+159 TVAGV
-171 PGLGTAAVAK
+171 GTAAGTVVPAVGNAIGG
-181 AGAVYGFK
+181 AGGFGLGFS

-203 IYTTLRKAGVDDE
+203 IYTTLRKFGVDDE

-253 EIIDKTVDK
+253 EIIDKTVDR
-262 NVKNKLLAG
+262 NVRNKLLAG
-271 AAKYGIDVLTTGTAE
+271 AAKYGIDVLATGTAE

-297 EAARQGA
+297 ETARQGA

-347 RDIIARKAEAAD
+347 RDMVARKAEAAES
-359 ATKKTE
+359 ANKAE
-365 EAAAGSNAA
+365 EAVAGSNAT
-374 GGEAASGR
+374 GGEAATGR

-427 QSNGEANGGLSG
+427 QSDGETNGATNGGLSG
-439 QGDNLNDNL
+439 RAGDNLNDNL
-448 NGLGGKLGGLD
+448 NGLD
-459 DKSEELAGG
+459 DKSDGRSVNLGYENAPVVEMPLDKLKLSADVPNFKEGADENGVVSGQRLQGKYERVGTAPIVVWERENGDTEVITGRHRLDLARRSGEKSIPAYVVREADGFTVDDARTFDAESNIRDGMGTVRDYAHFFRNKDIDEAEASGKGLLSREKGKRGWAIGKFAEDNLYWLYRNGGISEERAAAVARGAPNDADVQSAALDSAKGMDATTLEIHTRRLKAFKDEGG
-468 GIPDIVGAGEL
+468 GNASGEAVQGDLFGMDDTAMREMVMLSKAAGEL
-479 DGVAPVSNELADEV
+479 VKQNKQRILAVKGVIKRPEIAREMGVDINNPDAVRA
-493 GEAVAGDNVAVFD
+493 AVAALEYENSRLMSPTPEPEIMDKIRRKAGLFD
-506 DSQAPENVEQG
+506 KSENGENVEQNTG
-517 AGADNRE
+517 VESQEDTGGLFDDGTAEMSFKRAIRRKKWKPTDAEIKEVERQMKEVKAKWTNPDGKRKKGYHCAPNGKESRLTEKQWLAVRTPFFKEWFGDWEKRAYVYAAMDFLENTAPVKELSGGEFQKDGVKLTEKVPAFFKSINNVAHNEELGDVVLDSEGVKDSISHGVGRLKSAAFMAVPDVIEKGFIFNRE
-524 VGGGVFDETAN
+524 TNWKERNYNTAVIVAPIKIGTEDYICEVVVKRDAKRAAFYLHEVEIKRTLEDMFKTTTEGAISQASKLILGKHLAEVKENVSQVVDE
-535 GAKPNG
+535 NG
-541 ETPKGGKLRSFE
+541 EPLVVFHNTPNEFTVFKPSERGRFGRGIYATSNPEDTSYSKKWNMMALFANARKLRNPMEKVPVEFLRKLQKQAEEYLLENPPELFVGKKEAMLDFYFGKNRNEIFQHSFGSLYWNNL
-553 KRDFKGVKASAFKP
+553 RDTLDQANAVLGS
-567 LEWRK
+567 
-572 FEDYL
+572 
-577 ATRDEKRGAAGQ
+577 
-589 YGWTPEQRIAKV
+589 
-601 CPNFVDDAIK
+601 NFNIDADGFVIE
-611 GARENG
+611 RENG
-617 SYHLQNADRADLRI
+617 GKWFNFFDRSQV
-631 IGYKKSN
+631 KSA
-638 KFKIIKDGQRG
+638 
-649 SPLKTFNNEAQARD
+649 TNN
-663 FLQRYIY
+663 
-670 AAADAAK
+670 
-677 VISYPEAAVRGI
+677 VGT
-689 FKDARGL
+689 
-696 SAEDA
+696 
-701 YVRDA
+701 
-706 AGEVSVDG
+706 
-714 IVIRSAADPEEVRE
+714 
-728 SFRQMYGDAKNH
+728 
-740 DDADKA
+740 
-746 VKEVL
+746 
-751 GKRDFESMD
+751 
-760 EFKRWLEQ
+760 
-768 NSDVVAR
+768 
-775 KYDEIKDEY
+775 Y
-784 NRELD
+784 NRE
-789 GEFERKWNEMGQSGA
+789 N
-804 AEYNRNFDFEA
+804 
-815 NLREFVRRQRYW
+815 
-827 LDNNV
+827 
-832 EDLAR
+832 
-837 LYGAKIAGNG
+837 
-847 ESEVKAMKSPLERFR
+847 
-862 KFTVDFKNG
+862 
-871 VDAFIQKRLPTN
+871 
-883 KALSFQLEEGALGK
+883 
-897 YGIPDLPVVMLYSTL
+897 PD
-912 SKVVNKH
+912 
-919 KIPAEIIKSLP
+919 I
-930 DELKNAVAVFSYPK
+930 
-944 EANSFDL
+944 
-951 LIEPTMPDGR
+951 R
-961 PIVVSLRKSD
+961 
-971 KIFDVEFKINEATTI
+971 
-986 HPKEHINRLAH
+986 
-997 WAQSGRLV
+997 
-1005 YWDNERGRKYLQF
+1005 
-1018 RIPAYWGRLEEIFST
+1018 
-1033 SVNAQS
+1033 
-1039 ENTSESQGKNSE
+1039 
-1051 DNYKASFGAKNR
+1051 ASFGAKN
-1063 RAEIEKTNRDFRE
+1063 
-1076 LYERYKNGDQAA
+1076 
-1088 YEEAAK
+1088 
-1094 LVADYAKSKG
+1094 
-1104 YDVKVYHGTG
+1104 
-1114 ADGFNVAKADASE
+1114 KAS
-1127 EQNGEGA
+1127 
-1134 QAHGMGLYL
+1134 
-1143 ATEKRTAEGY
+1143 
-1153 RDRARKPNP
+1153 
-1162 VVKINGKVVDAGKIS
+1162 
-1177 KDLMLPELGIIEVL
+1177 
-1191 QRISNFGYDS
+1191 
-1201 QLKYLELQKK
+1201 
-1211 SAEDALKLAES
+1211 
-1222 GVDEFGYHLF
+1222 
-1232 EEEKTSRINRAN
+1232 
-1244 EEIEFWQRDIDNLQR
+1244 
-1259 LVDWVKKNLGADIT
+1259 
-1273 NDSHS
+1273 
-1278 ISVKSPEGKVFDWL
+1278 
-1292 TNLKP
+1292 
-1297 ENVIDE
+1297 
-1303 EKSLSEQPEIWEK
+1303 
-1316 LKKIWKTVVYPKI
+1316 
-1329 EKGLENDDS
+1329 
-1338 AAAHAQHYK
+1338 
-1347 PTNWI
+1347 
-1352 AGEAIVFGWGNFLG
+1352 
-1366 KTRFNKLMLEHG
+1366 
-1378 IRGITYDGQIDGR
+1378 
-1391 CYVSFEGGSAV
+1391 
-1402 KLQDPFTFDDN
+1402 DN
-1413 GELIPLSERF
+1413 GNA
-1423 DEGNPD
+1423 D
-1429 MRYSR
+1429 
-1434 GASGKAS
+1434 
-1441 NGGKVGGGVSFESM
+1441 NGGNVGGGVSFTSM
-1455 VEEYAKLRELREKTV
+1455 VEEYNVLRELREKTV

-1511 RYMERVFNIPISNG
+1511 RYMERVFNVPIANG

-1535 LGVYYNR
+1535 LGVYYDR

-1569 LFFGGKLA
+1569 LFFGGKLG
-1577 SEEVKDFALA
+1577 SEEAKNLELA
-1587 KELEGYCVERFGE
+1587 KELEGYCIERFGE
-1600 FTYKGRER
+1600 FAYKGRER
-1608 ISEGWAQFISDVIKG
+1608 IGEGWAQFISDVIKG

-1637 LSSALRE
+1637 LNSALRE
-1644 SPRVNEAFSF
+1644 SPRVNEAFGF
-1654 ICQMAELNANA
+1654 IRQMAELNANA

-1671 NANIRRRSDAVRKT
+1671 NANIRRRSDVVRKT

-1719 VSDEDGSRVIDL
+1719 VSEEDGSRVINL

-1752 DLDGRVVGKSL
+1752 DLDGRIVGKSL

-1776 KENIDAYLMCRRV
+1776 KDNIDAYLMCRRV
-1789 VEYYKTEERRGE
+1789 VEYYKTEERRVE
-1801 RGGSRSKFGI
+1801 RAGSRGKFGI
-1811 DYADAVDVVSTATD
+1811 DYADAADVVSTATD

-1850 INERVYA
+1850 INERIYA

-1913 NSRNFREMALKNRV
+1913 NSRSFREMALKNRV
-1927 AARVVGGINR
+1927 ASRVVGGINR

-1960 EYAEAILAY
+1960 EYAQAILAY
-1969 KEKMGDETPSSGRV
+1969 KEKTGDEAPSSGHV

-2022 SKGEKVAWQIH
+2022 SKGEKVAWQVH

-2123 GRDTSKWFKDSFLA
+2123 GRDTSKWFKQSFLA
-2137 ENAKLYDEWVASGGA
+2137 ENAKLYDEWVAGGGA
-2152 MATFAE
+2152 MATFVE

-2182 FEKFK
+2182 FDKFK

-2215 TEFGLSK
+2215 AEFGLSK
-2222 KNAIKRLQ
+2222 KNAIKRLR
-2230 KERGLTAAQAREVWD
+2230 KERGLTEAQAREVWD
-2245 GAEGV
+2245 GAEG
-2250 AMRRKAAND
+2250 ATMRRKAAND

-2358 LDNLPDWRKRTYWTF
+2358 LDNLPDWRKRTYWVF

-2388 APFCAVFDKA
+2388 TPFCAVFDKA

-2405 EQGAEGDVLPTSWD
+2405 EQDAEGDVLPTSWD

-2426 PQFAKPFIE
+2426 PQFVKPFIE

-2467 SATAKWI
+2467 SSTAKWI

-2488 HLDWGVNTLFSSL
+2488 HLDWAVNTFTSSL
-2501 GRWVVKNM
+2501 GRWVVKNA
-2509 GDRLAESVGGVPS
+2509 GDRLAESAGGVPS

-2572 HKLPARTWTPA
+2572 GRLPARTWTPA

-2606 NLVVKSISE
+2606 NLVVKAISE

-2620 SAAKNSTELT
+2620 SEAKNSTELT
-2630 PHQKRVAILDY
+2630 PRQKRAAILDN
-2641 KKKIDSLAENA
+2641 KKKIDELAEAA
-2652 YKELIYS
+2652 YKELIFS
-2659 EEKYRRW
+2659 EDNYKKW
-2666 KSGN
+2666 KN